1 MVVGLGQGDAVEDV
15 LRGNIRMGRRHGR
28 GASARQGR
36 GRSMRV
42 ARRDAVRRA
51 TLCKGRVAESGGGFG
66 VGGGIAIGLERRLA
80 EMVSK

>member
-1 MVVGLGQGDAVEDV
+1 
-15 LRGNIRMGRRHGR
+15 
-28 GASARQGR
+28 
-36 GRSMRV
+36 MRV